1 LENPSFENA
10 PKAAEIPGW
19 THAAGAGISVTVE
32 PGGGYKSDTSLHLV
46 STASE
51 RADGKKT
58 APIIWVRSNMLP
70 APKTGRLS
78 LMAWVRVDDPTRQPK
93 LRLAVEGKL
102 DGKPFYRRANIGA
115 SEDGNPVRP
124 IQKQW
129 SPYRFP
135 LTDLP
140 LDGLSDIQVG
150 FDLMGEGDVYIDQV
164 NVYDLW
170 FADNERDELLKNIA
184 TADIQLSSG
193 QVTDCERFL
202 ESYWSRFLQD
212 HVPLSAPRVAAAK
225 PSAQPAS
232 KNIAQPAVKNTAPAE
247 PDPPGLPQ
255 EQPTRRGPFAK
266 RDREKAENTRS
277 PLPMTPPAEV
287 AEKPEKPGMMER
299 MKSWLPKNP
308 FR

>member
-1 LENPSFENA
+1 
-10 PKAAEIPGW
+10 
-19 THAAGAGISVTVE
+19 
-32 PGGGYKSDTSLHLV
+32 
-46 STASE
+46 
-51 RADGKKT
+51 
-58 APIIWVRSNMLP
+58 
-70 APKTGRLS
+70 
-78 LMAWVRVDDPTRQPK
+78 MAWVRVDDPSKQPK
-93 LRLAVEGKL
+93 LRLAIEGKL

-140 LDGLSDIQVG
+140 LDGLTDIQVG

-164 NVYDLW
+164 SVYDLW

-212 HVPLSAPRVAAAK
+212 HVPLSAPRVAAAVPK
-225 PSAQPAS
+225 P
-232 KNIAQPAVKNTAPAE
+232 NE
-247 PDPPGLPQ
+247 PDEPPAAPGLPT
-255 EQPTRRGPFAK
+255 EQPTRRGPLAK
-266 RDREKAENTRS
+266 RDRDKPETTRS
-277 PLPMTPPAEV
+277 PLPKTSPAEV

-299 MKSWLPKNP
+299 MKGWLPKNP